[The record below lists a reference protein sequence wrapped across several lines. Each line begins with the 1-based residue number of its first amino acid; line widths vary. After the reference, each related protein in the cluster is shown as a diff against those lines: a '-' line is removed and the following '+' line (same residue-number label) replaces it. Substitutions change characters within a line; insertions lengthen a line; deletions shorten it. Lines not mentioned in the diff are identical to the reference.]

1 MNILVTG
8 GTGFIGRHL
17 CKALDERGHSV
28 TALARDP
35 DGAELPESVAI
46 ATGDVTEYD
55 SIGHAFEG
63 QDGVVNLVSPS
74 PLTVPKGGNEAYDRI
89 HFGGTKNCLRAAEEH
104 GVDRFVQISGLGADP
119 DGETHYMRAKGRAD
133 EAVMAS
139 DLGWTI
145 VHPSVVFGEGC
156 EFVPFT
162 RRFTPPF
169 LAPLPGGGKTRFQ
182 PIYIDDL
189 VTMLGDVLEDDSHA
203 GEIYRIGGP
212 EVLTLAD
219 VGKLTRK
226 ARGQPVTVL
235 PVPMALAGVGLTVA
249 GAIPGFPMGPDQYRS
264 LKFDNTVVENDISVF
279 GFEESD
285 LVTLAAYLGV
295 ASEA

>member
-17 CKALDERGHSV
+17 CKALDERGHDV

-35 DGAELPESVAI
+35 DADLPESVER
-46 ATGDVTEYD
+46 ATGDITEYD
-55 SIGHAFEG
+55 STEHAFEG

-74 PLTVPKGGNEAYDRI
+74 PLTVPKGGNETYDRV
-89 HFGGTKNCLRAAEEH
+89 HYDGTRNCLRAAEEH
-104 GVDRFVQISGLGADP
+104 GVNRFVQISGLGADP
-119 DGETHYMRAKGRAD
+119 DGETHYIRAKGRAD

-139 DLGWTI
+139 NLDWTI
-145 VHPSVVFGEGC
+145 IRPSVVFGDGC
-156 EFVPFT
+156 EFIPFT
-162 RRFTPPF
+162 RMFTPPF

-189 VTMLGDVLEDDSHA
+189 VSMLGDALEDDSHT

-212 EVLTLAD
+212 EVLTLAE
-219 VGKLTRK
+219 VGRLTRQAK
-226 ARGQPVTVL
+226 GQPVTVI

-249 GAIPGFPMGPDQYRS
+249 GAIPGFPMGADQYRS
-264 LKFDNTVVENDISVF
+264 LKFDNTVEENDITAF
-279 GFEESD
+279 GVEQSD
-285 LVTLAAYLGV
+285 LTTLAAYLGV
-295 ASEA
+295 SSGS